1 MSSPLKHKLGL
12 DLSCMYSK
20 RRDRKEREPRSA
32 VILDVGGERFTASRD
47 IIQNFPGTRYN
58 KGNMAMTMPP
68 IGLYQAGQ
76 TDEGRHC

>member
-1 MSSPLKHKLGL
+1 MG
-12 DLSCMYSK
+12 
-20 RRDRKEREPRSA
+20 RRERQTGDSQA
-32 VILDVGGERFTASRD
+32 VRRNIILDVGGERFTASRD